1 MARSLLFLPVRRN
14 PMADSESSGSTG
26 IVAIFAIMLMI
37 VIAAFIAWRAGVFGG
52 SGSGHHALDI
62 NVNTTSK

>member
-1 MARSLLFLPVRRN
+1 
-14 PMADSESSGSTG
+14 MADSETSGSTG

-37 VIAAFIAWRAGVFGG
+37 VIAAFIAWRAGVFGSAG
-52 SGSGHHALDI
+52 SNHHTLDI

>member
-1 MARSLLFLPVRRN
+1 
-14 PMADSESSGSTG
+14 MADSESSGSTG

-52 SGSGHHALDI
+52 SSSGHHSLDI

>member
-1 MARSLLFLPVRRN
+1 MARSLLFLLVRRTL
-14 PMADSESSGSTG
+14 MADSETSGSTG

-37 VIAAFIAWRAGVFGG
+37 VIAAFIAWRAGVFGSAG
-52 SGSGHHALDI
+52 SNHHTLDI